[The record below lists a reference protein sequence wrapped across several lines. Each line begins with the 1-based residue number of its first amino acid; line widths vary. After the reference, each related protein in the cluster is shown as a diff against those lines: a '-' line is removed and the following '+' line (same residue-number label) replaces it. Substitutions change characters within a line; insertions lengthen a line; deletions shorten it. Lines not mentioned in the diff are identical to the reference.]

1 MVISLNKEFNKK
13 LMLDNIA
20 VLLSESGIKVGELEN
35 EAGVS
40 AGYIS
45 RLTKDGAGKPGIEF
59 IMNAAEALKVSID
72 TLLYIDLAGLTPTE
86 RYLISFL
93 EKLKKDTAEDKLEW
107 IRYSADSLNRM
118 EPNYDSSVDH
128 PLFSYETFMEAGEGD
143 YPDEV
148 SRVVFT
154 SHTFDVH
161 TYITGDCFSLR
172 LKNGA
177 MLYLMDIS
185 KSVHRVNDP
194 NAFAKEVWMY
204 KPQVGGQYMCSNR
217 DNSPLSAL
225 VDDLYAVVKEFSKH
239 PKIMK
244 GLQEAID
251 AFMRDDLEDDHE
263 EELPF

>member
-1 MVISLNKEFNKK
+1 MNKEFNKK

-93 EKLKKDTAEDKLEW
+93 EKLKRDTAEDKLEW
-107 IRYSADSLNRM
+107 IRSSADSLNRM
-118 EPNYDSSVDH
+118 ECDINGYVEH
-128 PLFSYETFMEAGEGD
+128 PLFSYETFMEESEGD
-143 YPDEV
+143 YPNEV

-154 SHTFDVH
+154 SHAFDVH
-161 TYITGDCFSLR
+161 TYIIGDCFSLR

-185 KSVHRVNDP
+185 KSVHRVNDH
-194 NAFAKEVWMY
+194 NAYAKEVWMY

-217 DNSPLSAL
+217 DNTPLSAL

-239 PKIMK
+239 PKIKK

-251 AFMRDDLEDDHE
+251 AFMRDDLEDDYE
-263 EELPF
+263 GELPF

>member
-1 MVISLNKEFNKK
+1 MNKSFSKK
-13 LMLDNIA
+13 LMLDNIS
-20 VLLSESGIKVGELEN
+20 VLLNESGKKVGELEN

-45 RLTKDGAGKPGIEF
+45 RIAKDSAGKPGIEF
-59 IMNAAEALKVSID
+59 IMNVAEALKVSID
-72 TLLYIDLAGLTPTE
+72 TLLYIDLTGLTPTE

-93 EKLKKDTAEDKLEW
+93 EKLKKDTSEDKLEW
-107 IRYSADSLNRM
+107 NRTSADSLNRM
-118 EPNYDSSVDH
+118 EQNYNGDVDH
-128 PLFSYETFMEAGEGD
+128 PLFSYETFMEEGEGD

-177 MLYLMDIS
+177 VLYLMDIS

-194 NAFAKEVWMY
+194 NAYAKEVWMY
-204 KPQVGGQYMCSNR
+204 KPQVGRQYMCCNC
-217 DNSPLSAL
+217 DKSPLSAL

-239 PKIMK
+239 PKIVK
-244 GLQEAID
+244 GLQDAID
-251 AFMRDDLEDDHE
+251 AFMRDDLEDDYDDG
-263 EELPF
+263 LPF